1 MIFSLYLV
9 ILVKYPVLNPSVLMS
24 VFPERFASPPR

>member
-24 VFPERFASPPR
+24 V